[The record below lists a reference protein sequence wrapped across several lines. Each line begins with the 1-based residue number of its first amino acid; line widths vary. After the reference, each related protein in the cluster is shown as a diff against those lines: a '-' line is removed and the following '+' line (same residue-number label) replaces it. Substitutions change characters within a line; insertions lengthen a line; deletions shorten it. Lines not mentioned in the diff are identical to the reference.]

1 MFTEGLHSR
10 SLHQVTKR
18 KHSARN
24 CFKAV
29 PGLIPDYSLVRL
41 ILLPLFETTL
51 TICGL
56 FRRPRPPKFRSRPM
70 TMFPISCPFLP
81 ELFFSLFLPL
91 RRRPSLLA
99 RQCAFSSPSFF
110 SSVCCRLTSS
120 LRLFS
125 RSFQRARV
133 FSAGF
138 LPNKNKSMFFK

>member
-10 SLHQVTKR
+10 LLHQATKR

-24 CFKAV
+24 CFKAA
-29 PGLIPDYSLVRL
+29 PSLIPDNSLVRL

-56 FRRPRPPKFRSRPM
+56 FCRPRPPKFQSCPT

-91 RRRPSLLA
+91 HHRPSLLA
-99 RQCAFSSPSFF
+99 HQCAFLSPSFF
-110 SSVCCRLTSS
+110 SSVCCHLTSS
-120 LRLFS
+120 LQLFS
-125 RSFQRARV
+125 CSFQHACV

-138 LPNKNKSMFFK
+138 LPNKNKLIFFK